1 MAESRTT
8 DLMNPRERG
17 SLALA
22 SAEVRV
28 LVPVRRRAAAEETE
42 RPVGR
47 GADLVPGSRRNQDR
61 VAGRDPRALAV
72 HLHLA
77 DPLEQEV
84 HLLGLSVVVALRGLP
99 GVERRLGQ
107 ALITDGRR
115 RKNRSVTSARDLE
128 QGYTLPWSW

>member
-1 MAESRTT
+1 MSSCLYGGAQQQR
-8 DLMNPRERG
+8 RRRG
-17 SLALA
+17 P
-22 SAEVRV
+22 SAEARIWC
-28 LVPVRRRAAAEETE
+28 
-42 RPVGR
+42 
-47 GADLVPGSRRNQDR
+47 RRNQDR